1 MNAPLFQK
9 VLIANRGE
17 IARRII
23 KTCRALGIQTVAVCS
38 EADRE
43 ALHVLEADESVLLG
57 PAEAT
62 SSYLD
67 VDRLMEACSETGAD
81 ALHPGY
87 GFLSENPTLATR
99 CAAQG
104 VTFVGPPAAVLE
116 ASGDKLVVKRRMAA
130 GGVPTIPGPLDLVE
144 DDPKRLLEAARNT
157 GFPLLV
163 KAVAGGGGK
172 GMRLVDD
179 ESELLE
185 AAASARREA
194 AGAFGNAGMYIERVI
209 EPARH
214 VEVQVLCDNHGAVV
228 VLGERD
234 CSLQRRHQKVIEE
247 CPAPALSA
255 EVRRA
260 LHEAGADA
268 ARAIGYRGAGTVEFL
283 MAPSGA
289 FWFMELNRRLQV
301 EHPVT
306 EMCYGVDIVAWQM
319 RIAAGR
325 SLPPQSTFTPRG
337 HAIEARIYAEDPS
350 QEFMPSVGDLLLVEH
365 PSGPGI
371 RVDSAIATGMS
382 VSPHYDPMLAKII
395 AHGETREEAIARLD
409 LALRDTAIV
418 GVRHNIVFLRTL
430 LSQSIFHQAEMH
442 IDTVDNHVEALTA
455 LGDPTDIVLLAA
467 VAHELLPRRG
477 RTSGR
482 KADAASTGGLVPPV
496 FEETTGFR
504 LGTAGES
511 A

>member
-1 MNAPLFQK
+1 MTAPLFQK

-38 EADRE
+38 EADRD

-62 SSYLD
+62 ASYLN
-67 VDRLMEACSETGAD
+67 VDRLMEACEETGAD

-87 GFLSENPTLATR
+87 GFLSENPMLATR
-99 CAAQG
+99 CAAAG
-104 VTFVGPPAAVLE
+104 VTFVGPPADVLE
-116 ASGDKLVVKRRMAA
+116 GSGDKLVVKRRMAA

-144 DDPKRLLEAARNT
+144 DHPDRLREAAAET
-157 GFPLLV
+157 GYPLLV

-172 GMRLVDD
+172 GMRLVLHEDD
-179 ESELLE
+179 LVE
-185 AAASARREA
+185 ASASARREA
-194 AGAFGNAGMYIERVI
+194 AGAFGNAGMYLERVI
-209 EPARH
+209 QPARH

-247 CPAPALSA
+247 CPAPEISEAT
-255 EVRRA
+255 RRK
-260 LHEAGADA
+260 LHEAGANA
-268 ARAIGYRGAGTVEFL
+268 ARAIQYRGAGTVEFL
-283 MAPSGA
+283 MAPDGA

-306 EMCYGVDIVAWQM
+306 EMCYGVDIVAWQL
-319 RIAAGR
+319 RIAAGVA
-325 SLPPQSTFTPRG
+325 LPAQETFTPRG
-337 HAIEARIYAEDPS
+337 HAIEARVYAEDPS
-350 QEFMPSVGDLLLVEH
+350 QGFLPSVGELLLVEH

-371 RVDSAIATGMS
+371 RVDSAIATGLS
-382 VSPHYDPMLAKII
+382 VSPHYDPMLAKVI

-409 LALRDTAIV
+409 LALRETAIV
-418 GVRHNIVFLRTL
+418 GVRHNVVFLRTL

-442 IDTVDNHVEALTA
+442 IDTVDTHVEALTA
-455 LGDPTDIVLLAA
+455 LGDPTEIVLLAA
-467 VAHELLPRRG
+467 VAQELLPGRSVTTGSARRSTRG
-477 RTSGR
+477 
-482 KADAASTGGLVPPV
+482 AASTPPV
-496 FEETTGFR
+496 WESTQGFR
-504 LGTAGES
+504 VGSGGTS